1 MVLDRVTAE
10 RHVEALADLDA
21 RMYAELGAAYSH
33 IPWYGAHF
41 VKDVPGKWALS
52 HCALDEG
59 RLCAFWVASTAADL
73 AHTHRVA
80 VDGALRG
87 HGVGTALFEAVARAA
102 GHAGCRR
109 MTLTV
114 NVTNEA
120 AVRFYERLGFAQLR
134 GAALREFVAVRG
146 RAGEAAAD
154 VIYEDE
160 SDQRHAYVALMRSIE
175 GPGT

>member
-41 VKDVPGKWALS
+41 VKDV
-52 HCALDEG
+52 
-59 RLCAFWVASTAADL
+59 AFWVASTAADL